1 MSGHCS
7 LVTNRTVKA
16 ISHFFP
22 AQQYYIIVKVVEN
35 DSPLKVIE
43 RISFCRYV
51 APRARSASSG
61 QGENEHRIMAL
72 FFFLLLLISHREQLL
87 RLQGDR
93 IFLRLR
99 EIGQAGGYPRLTSL

>member
-1 MSGHCS
+1 
-7 LVTNRTVKA
+7 
-16 ISHFFP
+16 
-22 AQQYYIIVKVVEN
+22 
-35 DSPLKVIE
+35 
-43 RISFCRYV
+43 
-51 APRARSASSG
+51 
-61 QGENEHRIMAL
+61 MAL